1 VQKNRLLN
9 VRRERRRNRVRKRV
23 RGTSERPR
31 LTVTRSHKNVSCQ
44 IIDDS
49 LGRTLVSASTLDA
62 DLRAQV
68 GYGGNKTAAQ
78 AVGKAIAAKALAA
91 GINQVAFDRG
101 HFRYHGRVAALAD
114 AAREAGLSF

>member
-23 RGTSERPR
+23 RGTGERPR

-44 IIDDS
+44 IIDDAA
-49 LGRTLVSASTLDA
+49 GRTLVSASTLDA

-68 GYGGNKTAAQ
+68 AYGGNKTAAQ
-78 AVGKAIAAKALAA
+78 AVGKAIAAKAIAA
-91 GINQVAFDRG
+91 GITQVAFDRG
-101 HFRYHGRVAALAD
+101 HFRYHGRIAALAD